1 MGLFYAKA
9 ARKVLCEIY
18 KQNLYGPKY
27 VWFFIGWY
35 ADDWYQK
42 WAADENINCTQQE
55 MEKAAQGHFTT
66 EAQQWNQDTRALTI
80 SGQVRIITV
89 CKMKILAKHMN
100 EFFFQTVDDFKLK
113 LDKVLREKHEGV
125 AQNIMPEGYLE
136 APLAYDAIWA
146 VALALNRTMSRLE
159 SNGTSLEEYNYEN
172 QAIAEIIKN
181 EIGDVQFMGMSVKN
195 FKFYIHYSSGY
206 IFLE

>member
-1 MGLFYAKA
+1 
-9 ARKVLCEIY
+9 
-18 KQNLYGPKY
+18 
-27 VWFFIGWY
+27 
-35 ADDWYQK
+35 
-42 WAADENINCTQQE
+42 
-55 MEKAAQGHFTT
+55 
-66 EAQQWNQDTRALTI
+66 
-80 SGQVRIITV
+80 
-89 CKMKILAKHMN
+89 MN
-100 EFFFQTVDDFKLK
+100 DFFFQTVDDFKLK

-181 EIGDVQFMGMSVKN
+181 EIGDVQFMGMSVRNKI
-195 FKFYIHYSSGY
+195 FIIYIQKS
-206 IFLE
+206 FL